1 MNMFRLVQIF
11 GQNNPQLQ
19 QILNLTQGKNTNQI
33 EQMARNLAKQ
43 QGVDIEGLINKAKN
57 FK

>member
-1 MNMFRLVQIF
+1 MNMFRLVQMF

-19 QILNLTQGKNTNQI
+19 QVLNLTQGKNTNQI
-33 EQMARNLAKQ
+33 EQMARNIAKQ
-43 QGVDIEGLINKAKN
+43 QGVDIEELINKAKN